1 MLAKVNSMAVVGL
14 ESYPVEVEVDI
25 GQGLPALNIVG
36 LPDKSVEESKERVRA
51 AIKNSG
57 ANFPMSRITV
67 NLAPADLKKEGSAH
81 DLAIAVGVLIADKQ
95 IPKKDIGKSIFVGE
109 LALEGNLRHVSG
121 ILPIVMFAKEKNYER
136 IYLPQMNAIE
146 ASLIEDIEI
155 IPVKSLNELILHL
168 KEEKNIGPFKG
179 TFDLS
184 QTQYDSQNDFAY
196 IKGQESAKRALEIA
210 AAGGHNVIMNGPPG
224 SGKTLLA
231 KSFASI
237 LPELSKNDVLEV
249 TKIYSISGMLPSDTP
264 LVTKRPFRNPHHT
277 ASHIAIVGGGAW
289 PKPGEIT
296 LSHRGVLFLDEFPEF
311 PRSVLEALRQPLED
325 GMVTVSRASGSLSF
339 PARFILIAA
348 QNPCPCGYLTDPE
361 KQCICTPTQIIR
373 YQKRLSGPILD
384 RIDLH
389 IEVPRVKYDEL
400 SKESVAESSESI
412 RNRINN
418 ARKIQAKRFTQ
429 PNLSRSLSREQSRG
443 VDSITSINAEMRPQ
457 EIKKYC
463 QIDDSSQDLLKS
475 AVNQFHLSARAYYR
489 IIKLART
496 IADLEGAE
504 NIKPEHIAEALQ
516 YRPKENR
523 Y

>member
-1 MLAKVNSMAVVGL
+1 
-14 ESYPVEVEVDI
+14 
-25 GQGLPALNIVG
+25 
-36 LPDKSVEESKERVRA
+36 
-51 AIKNSG
+51 
-57 ANFPMSRITV
+57 
-67 NLAPADLKKEGSAH
+67 
-81 DLAIAVGVLIADKQ
+81 
-95 IPKKDIGKSIFVGE
+95 
-109 LALEGNLRHVSG
+109 
-121 ILPIVMFAKEKNYER
+121 
-136 IYLPQMNAIE
+136 
-146 ASLIEDIEI
+146 
-155 IPVKSLNELILHL
+155 
-168 KEEKNIGPFKG
+168 
-179 TFDLS
+179 
-184 QTQYDSQNDFAY
+184 
-196 IKGQESAKRALEIA
+196 
-210 AAGGHNVIMNGPPG
+210 MNGPQG

-429 PNLSRSLSREQSRG
+429 TDLSRSLSGERSRG

-496 IADLEGAE
+496 IADLEGVE